1 MNQIVSNL
9 LVYGNL
15 PEDSILWQ
23 LSDICMRLKDGSQDR
38 DVLRTRVFGQVKNPF
53 LYPLIMPLIK
63 TSGRIT

>member
-9 LVYGNL
+9 LVYGKL

-38 DVLRTRVFGQVKNPF
+38 DVPSEVSFNIYSTF
-53 LYPLIMPLIK
+53 L
-63 TSGRIT
+63 S

>member
-9 LVYGNL
+9 LVYGKL

-38 DVLRTRVFGQVKNPF
+38 DAAHPGIRPGEKPPF
-53 LYPLIMPLIK
+53 CIH
-63 TSGRIT
+63 

>member
-9 LVYGNL
+9 LVYGKL

-38 DVLRTRVFGQVKNPF
+38 DVLRTRAGEKPPF
-53 LYPLIMPLIK
+53 CIH
-63 TSGRIT
+63 

>member
-9 LVYGNL
+9 LVYGKL

-23 LSDICMRLKDGSQDR
+23 LSDICMRLKTS
-38 DVLRTRVFGQVKNPF
+38 F

>member
-9 LVYGNL
+9 LVYGKL

-38 DVLRTRVFGQVKNPF
+38 DVHVMIWTLSQP
-53 LYPLIMPLIK
+53 
-63 TSGRIT
+63 

>member
-9 LVYGNL
+9 LVYGKL

-38 DVLRTRVFGQVKNPF
+38 DVLRTRVFPSAWYVKRWEPRTERSIF
-53 LYPLIMPLIK
+53 L
-63 TSGRIT
+63 